1 MIIEFIDAQRRCGH
15 RIFAVCQVLGRL
27 GVVFSDRAYRK
38 ARTRPPAA
46 RACAD
51 AVVVEALLSTRRPDP
66 RTQRPPRER
75 FYGRRKMTHWLRRK
89 GLDVSYG
96 QVDRL
101 MRQERLH
108 GLRRGRVKATTRR
121 DDSHTPASDLVDRNF
136 TAAIPDQLWIADM
149 TYVSTWAGWCYTS
162 FVVDVFSQRILG
174 WAIATTMTT
183 QLVQDALAMAV
194 WQRDHHGHPIAGGVV
209 HHSDKGSQYTSV
221 AFGESLA
228 NNGILPSTGSVGDS
242 YDNALMESINGLYKN
257 ECIKPEG
264 PIRTWAQAEYATA
277 EWVDWYNHDRL
288 HSTLGYRPPAEYEQA
303 HYDQLLAVLQPE
315 LAHK

>member
-15 RIFAVCQVLGRL
+15 RIFAVCQVLRTL

-66 RTQRPPRER
+66 KTQRPPRER

-89 GLDVSYG
+89 GLAVSFC

-101 MRQERLH
+101 MGQERLH

-121 DDSHTPASDLVDRNF
+121 DDSYAPASDLVARNF

-194 WQRDHHGHPIAGGVV
+194 WQRDHHAHPIAGGVV
-209 HHSDKGSQYTSV
+209 HHSDKGSQGGFQWSSQHLDHGGVLGWDGSRVRRRYRQRRWAVGGSGLRIGRYGRRCVHRGGRSPRVLCSV
-221 AFGESLA
+221 RSG
-228 NNGILPSTGSVGDS
+228 V
-242 YDNALMESINGLYKN
+242 
-257 ECIKPEG
+257 
-264 PIRTWAQAEYATA
+264 
-277 EWVDWYNHDRL
+277 
-288 HSTLGYRPPAEYEQA
+288 
-303 HYDQLLAVLQPE
+303 
-315 LAHK
+315 